1 MNLILTGVTGTLG
14 SQVLYQILQKKDV
27 QKFFLLVR
35 KKGKMSA
42 SKRLENILGNTAAPK
57 NISQNR
63 KSILEK
69 ITVLETDEFLT
80 PSNYLSESDENYFI
94 HSASSVNLTTDESQ
108 RDTIFNDNLEF
119 TKTIFNT
126 FSSYLKKFTYVS
138 TAFSIGDVGGVIDN
152 DYQNKKPKFRNF
164 YEASKLA
171 TEKFLIE
178 RGKKLNTEIQILRP
192 SVLGGNIFHESK
204 YFISKYMVYYLIGR
218 FFHHNSKV
226 KDKPVRLALNSNS
239 GLNIVPVDYVAKV
252 ITAVFTENIT
262 QLNIVQTHN
271 TNVQNGMKKIIE
283 SVGFNN
289 YSFINTTDSNFV
301 IEAKNKLEE
310 LYYKTVGA
318 HLNKYITSI
327 PYEFDTKLLESIA
340 PLPVYNLEDY
350 LADTILYAKNNNF
363 KSAW

>member
-1 MNLILTGVTGTLG
+1 
-14 SQVLYQILQKKDV
+14 
-27 QKFFLLVR
+27 
-35 KKGKMSA
+35 
-42 SKRLENILGNTAAPK
+42 
-57 NISQNR
+57 
-63 KSILEK
+63 
-69 ITVLETDEFLT
+69 
-80 PSNYLSESDENYFI
+80 
-94 HSASSVNLTTDESQ
+94 
-108 RDTIFNDNLEF
+108 
-119 TKTIFNT
+119 
-126 FSSYLKKFTYVS
+126 
-138 TAFSIGDVGGVIDN
+138 
-152 DYQNKKPKFRNF
+152 
-164 YEASKLA
+164 
-171 TEKFLIE
+171 
-178 RGKKLNTEIQILRP
+178 
-192 SVLGGNIFHESK
+192 
-204 YFISKYMVYYLIGR
+204 MVYYLIGR

-283 SVGFNN
+283 TVGFNN
-289 YSFINTTDSNFV
+289 YSFINTSDSNFV

-340 PLPVYNLEDY
+340 PLPEYNLEDY